1 MQALQSSWL
10 YLLQFLRGA
19 HEKDPQLSDRERL
32 GVGWNRVGVAH
43 FVWNNPAPSVVDHL
57 SDGSSTLHSNNVEER
72 RSRMKK
78 AQDVAGRI
86 IALFLTNALGVI
98 TGASVIAPELE
109 LWKAAA
115 LAGAV
120 SVFKVVESL
129 ARASVDGKLTAD
141 EIDAA
146 FGATPKKIAAK
157 KAAK

>member
-1 MQALQSSWL
+1 MD
-10 YLLQFLRGA
+10 Y
-19 HEKDPQLSDRERL
+19 
-32 GVGWNRVGVAH
+32 
-43 FVWNNPAPSVVDHL
+43 L
-57 SDGSSTLHSNNVEER
+57 SDGASTLLGNDAKER

-78 AQDVAGRI
+78 AQDVVGRI
-86 IALFLTNALGVI
+86 VALFLTNALGVI

-129 ARASVDGKLTAD
+129 ARASVDGTLTMD

-157 KAAK
+157 KAAR

>member
-1 MQALQSSWL
+1 MGLGWHRSS
-10 YLLQFLRGA
+10 
-19 HEKDPQLSDRERL
+19 
-32 GVGWNRVGVAH
+32 VAH
-43 FVWNNPAPSVVDHL
+43 SLWNYFATGSLDYL
-57 SDGSSTLHSNNVEER
+57 SNGSSTLRGNNVKER
-72 RSRMKK
+72 RLRMKK
-78 AQDVAGRI
+78 AQDIAGRI
-86 IALFLTNALGVI
+86 VALFLTNALGVI

-109 LWKAAA
+109 IWKAAA

>member
-1 MQALQSSWL
+1 
-10 YLLQFLRGA
+10 
-19 HEKDPQLSDRERL
+19 
-32 GVGWNRVGVAH
+32 VGWNGLSAAH
-43 FVWNNPAPSVVDHL
+43 PVWKYTESSLVDNL
-57 SDGSSTLHSNNVEER
+57 SDGTSTLHGNNVEER

-129 ARASVDGKLTAD
+129 ARASVDGTLTMD

-157 KAAK
+157 KAAR

>member
-1 MQALQSSWL
+1 MGWHGSSAAYFVGD
-10 YLLQFLRGA
+10 YLA
-19 HEKDPQLSDRERL
+19 S
-32 GVGWNRVGVAH
+32 
-43 FVWNNPAPSVVDHL
+43 SVVDYL
-57 SDGSSTLHSNNVEER
+57 FDGASTLHGNNVKER

-109 LWKAAA
+109 IWKAAA

>member
-1 MQALQSSWL
+1 
-10 YLLQFLRGA
+10 
-19 HEKDPQLSDRERL
+19 
-32 GVGWNRVGVAH
+32 VGWNRFSAAH
-43 FVWNNPAPSVVDHL
+43 LVWQYPQASLVDCL
-57 SDGSSTLHSNNVEER
+57 FNGASTLLGNDAKER

-78 AQDVAGRI
+78 AQDVVGRI
-86 IALFLTNALGVI
+86 VALFLTNALGVI

-129 ARASVDGKLTAD
+129 ARASVDGTLTMD

>member
-1 MQALQSSWL
+1 M
-10 YLLQFLRGA
+10 GM
-19 HEKDPQLSDRERL
+19 
-32 GVGWNRVGVAH
+32 GWHRFGVAH
-43 FVWNNPAPSVVDHL
+43 PVWNNFASGVVDYL
-57 SDGSSTLHSNNVEER
+57 FDGASTLCGNHVKER

-86 IALFLTNALGVI
+86 VALFLTNALGVI

-109 LWKAAA
+109 IWKAAA